1 MTEQVSFT
9 RQGVLAGFLATVPV
23 ALSIFIFG
31 LVFGIVAGQKGLSA
45 LETVLMSGV
54 VFAGASQMLAME
66 LWHQPV
72 PILTLGLAALIINL
86 RYLMMTAALKPWLA
100 SLPPW
105 KAYGT
110 LYLIADENWAVSIS
124 QMRAGGCDAGFLLGS
139 GLAIYSFWLVASLI
153 GRLFGAVIE
162 QPERFGLDFV
172 STAVFVALAVG
183 LWRGRGEILP
193 WLVAGSVALLVK
205 WLLPGTWYLI
215 AGGLAGSLVGAWR
228 DVR

>member
-1 MTEQVSFT
+1 MTEPVRFT
-9 RQGVLAGFLATVPV
+9 RQGVWAGFLATVPV
-23 ALSIFIFG
+23 ALSIFVFG
-31 LVFGIVAGQKGLSA
+31 LVFGIVAGQKGLSP

-66 LWHQPV
+66 LWQSPV
-72 PILTLGLAALIINL
+72 PILTLGLAALVINL

-100 SLPPW
+100 SLPAW

-110 LYLIADENWAVSIS
+110 LYVIADENWAVSIS
-124 QMRAGGCDAGFLLGS
+124 EMRAGGRDAGFLLGS

-193 WLVAGSVALLVK
+193 WLVAGGVALLVK

>member
-1 MTEQVSFT
+1 MTEHVSFT

-23 ALSIFIFG
+23 ALSIFVFG
-31 LVFGIVAGQKGLSA
+31 LVFGIVAGQKGLSP

-100 SLPPW
+100 SLPRW

-124 QMRAGGCDAGFLLGS
+124 QMRAGGRDAGFLLGS
-139 GLAIYSFWLVASLI
+139 GLAIYSFWIVASLI

-193 WLVAGSVALLVK
+193 WLVAGGVALLVQ